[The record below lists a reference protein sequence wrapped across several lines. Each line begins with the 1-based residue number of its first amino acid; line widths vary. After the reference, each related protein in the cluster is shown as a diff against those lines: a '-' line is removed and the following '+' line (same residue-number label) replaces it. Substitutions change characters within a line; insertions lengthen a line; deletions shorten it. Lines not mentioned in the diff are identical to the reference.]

1 MAHLLLFG
9 HSECVAPPLFPPAQ
23 RHEEGCRAHPRP
35 VPPKAPSR
43 EAYQDATGRVLGEIA
58 GMDVDPASRVG
69 TEDPEGARLADGWA
83 GPHGVLNLLITD
95 RKALVALKAFEDR
108 QREVPPLEPASGPL
122 GSGLVGHHG
131 QVNRVAMKQEHH
143 RRSPRPLPL
152 SVSHI
157 AGLRLRTSTFRARA
171 VIGFL
176 PPKAWRHSARQDIRS
191 RMTRQRGDK

>member
-9 HSECVAPPLFPPAQ
+9 HSECVAPPLFPSAQ
-23 RHEEGCRAHPRP
+23 RHEEGCHGHPRP
-35 VPPKAPSR
+35 VHPIDPSR

-69 TEDPEGARLADGWA
+69 TEDPEGARLAAGWA
-83 GPHGVLNLLITD
+83 GPHGVLNLVITD

-131 QVNRVAMKQEHH
+131 QVNRVAMKQEH
-143 RRSPRPLPL
+143 RSEEHTSELQSRLHLVCRLLLEKKKKTQALPYPVHL
-152 SVSHI
+152 YGVSPHN
-157 AGLRLRTSTFRARA
+157 
-171 VIGFL
+171 L
-176 PPKAWRHSARQDIRS
+176 P
-191 RMTRQRGDK
+191 